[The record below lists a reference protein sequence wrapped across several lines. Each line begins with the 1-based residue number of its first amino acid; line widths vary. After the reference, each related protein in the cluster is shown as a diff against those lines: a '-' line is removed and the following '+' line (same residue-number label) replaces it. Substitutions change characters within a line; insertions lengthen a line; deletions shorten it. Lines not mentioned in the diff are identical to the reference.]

1 MKKKLLSISLAVLV
15 AISSAFA
22 GNKEGASDKA
32 VQSFKKDF
40 AQATNVQWDTRK
52 DFNRATFQ
60 LNGEIMFAYYSVDGE
75 LIALSRNLASN
86 QLPIRLSAS
95 LKKMYSEYWISDL
108 FEVASNNESSYYVT
122 VENAET
128 TVVLRAVGSGDWE
141 VFRKERKE
149 IK

>member
-60 LNGEIMFAYYSVDGE
+60 LNGEVMFAYYSVDGE

-95 LKKMYSEYWISDL
+95 LKKKFSNYWISDL

-122 VENAET
+122 VEDAET

-149 IK
+149 AK